1 MDREEKIKKELEK
14 IWNKEAIRI
23 QEHNKGSW
31 LKKKVYLGR
40 GILRNQGTANMEE
53 MLDTIEDFGIKGA
66 YDLGSMNPDYDQINE
81 IYQAIIS
88 YRKAVRLL
96 KDLREHLST
105 FQNLKDWRDK

>member
-1 MDREEKIKKELEK
+1 MKEDELKRKLTE
-14 IWNKEAIRI
+14 IWEKEAVRI
-23 QEHNKGSW
+23 EKHNQGSW
-31 LKKKVYLGR
+31 IKKKVYLGR

-53 MLDTIEDFGIKGA
+53 MLYTIEDFGIKGA